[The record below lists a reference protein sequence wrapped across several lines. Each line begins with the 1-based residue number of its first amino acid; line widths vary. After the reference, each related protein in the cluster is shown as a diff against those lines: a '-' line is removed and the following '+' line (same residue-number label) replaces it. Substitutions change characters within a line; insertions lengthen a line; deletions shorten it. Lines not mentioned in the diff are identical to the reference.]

1 MYISDKLRFYL
12 SVLMQDIF
20 AYHRDLDDIA
30 LHFNLSPGQG
40 SIKDRCR
47 QFANEIPDE
56 NFHELATYVLNYTST
71 LPSFD
76 PFAEER
82 LETKKLSFARA
93 LRLHGFN
100 VAHSKG
106 SWIVQPKF
114 GPERLEETR
123 KEVKTFL
130 ENLGFTEI
138 QKSLDIAEEQFINEY
153 YAQSLWNARKALE
166 DLFIKIAEKLKI
178 QPKEVLSN
186 FVKSESSRE
195 FIKQIDWYTCKGHA
209 VKLSESEAIF
219 GYHLVLSAIYYL
231 LLLFKEIQSSTF

>member
-1 MYISDKLRFYL
+1 MQISEKLRFYL
-12 SVLMQDIF
+12 SVLMQDTF

-56 NFHELATYVLNYTST
+56 AFHELATYVLNST

-76 PFAEER
+76 PFAEKR

-93 LRLHGFN
+93 LMLHGFD
-100 VAHSKG
+100 VTHSNG

-138 QKSLDIAEEQFINEY
+138 QKSLDIAEEQFINESY
-153 YAQSLWNARKALE
+153 SQSLWNARKALE

-178 QPKEVLSN
+178 QPKEFLSN

-195 FIKQIDWYTCKGHA
+195 LIKKIDWYACKGHA
-209 VKLSESEAIF
+209 VELSESEAIF
-219 GYHLVLSAIYYL
+219 GYHLMLSAIYYL
-231 LLLFKEIQSSTF
+231 LLLFKDIQSSTF